1 MSDPK
6 VNTLQSFAQNN
17 ESCLNYII
25 SYSINNK
32 NSNKKNIEI
41 NQKDINKDDI
51 INKIKTL
58 MSEMLNND
66 NYKEIRKSLLQALS
80 ILTDFKNIEENY
92 ANKLLYNSTIYM
104 IAILLEQELNYDDFV
119 NLFRQNIDLLMYIN
133 YPELYEI
140 MINFIENVNLNY
152 FKCLRIFFK
161 LYNNEDNYI
170 EIIKNENIDS
180 DKIKND
186 CVKIKEIRLKK
197 EKEFKKNIEKNE
209 INNNKIEDKNK
220 NKNNINNNKISI
232 ESLQEEIIQLKIKH
246 NLEINNLTNE
256 INNLKQKNTNL
267 ENEINTLKN
276 LFQSLQEQI
285 NKK

>member
-32 NSNKKNIEI
+32 NSNKKNIEF

-119 NLFRQNIDLLMYIN
+119 NLFGQNIDLLMYIN

-170 EIIKNENIDS
+170 EIIKNETIDS
-180 DKIKND
+180 DKIKNY

-197 EKEFKKNIEKNE
+197 EKDLNKDIDNNKTNNIKTDDT
-209 INNNKIEDKNK
+209 NNNTIY
-220 NKNNINNNKISI
+220 NNKISI
-232 ESLQEEIIQLKIKH
+232 ESLQEEINQLKYKH
-246 NLEINNLTNE
+246 NTDINNLTNE
-256 INNLKQKNTNL
+256 INILKQENTNL
-267 ENEINTLKN
+267 ENEITTLKN

>member
-66 NYKEIRKSLLQALS
+66 IFKEIRKSLLQALS

-119 NLFRQNIDLLMYIN
+119 NLFGQNIDLLMYIN

-170 EIIKNENIDS
+170 EIIKNEKIDS
-180 DKIKND
+180 DKIKNY

-197 EKEFKKNIEKNE
+197 EKDFNKNI
-209 INNNKIEDKNK
+209 DKNK
-220 NKNNINNNKISI
+220 TNNTKFEDENKNTINNKKISI
-232 ESLQEEIIQLKIKH
+232 ENLQEEINQLKNKH
-246 NLEINNLTNE
+246 NTDLNNLTNE
-256 INNLKQKNTNL
+256 INNLKQRNTNL
-267 ENEINTLKN
+267 ENEITTLKN
-276 LFQSLQEQI
+276 LFKSLQEQI